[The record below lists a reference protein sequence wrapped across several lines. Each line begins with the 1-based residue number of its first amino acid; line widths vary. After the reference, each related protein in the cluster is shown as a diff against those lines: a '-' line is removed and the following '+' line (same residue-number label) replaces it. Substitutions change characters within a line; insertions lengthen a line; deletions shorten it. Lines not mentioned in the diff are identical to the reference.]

1 MKFFQKTLA
10 ICLCFLFAN
19 SLFSQ
24 TSTPDN
30 AQNSLEIKVD
40 SDENEPLPG
49 ASVFLKNNT
58 KIGGI
63 ADENGI
69 IHLNDI
75 PNGVQTIIVSYL
87 GYQGCQRT
95 LTFPRT
101 ATTPIV
107 FSLKEEVGGLEE
119 ITISTN
125 RSGRDIEAIPTR
137 IEAIKDEVEEG
148 VMMAPATAS
157 HVLTHVAGVQVQTT
171 SSTSATANIR
181 IQGLGGRYTQILQDG
196 FPLYGGF
203 AGSLGILQI
212 PPVDLQQ
219 VEFLK
224 GPASTLYGSGA
235 IAGVVNLIS
244 KKPEKGK
251 DETTVHLNASQIGQ
265 FDANVFVRQQLSEQI
280 GFSVMASNNLQKAID
295 VNNDGYTDLPQL
307 TRFSLNT
314 KLFWNFTKKTKG
326 IFSLYLTD
334 EQREGGDI
342 LLVQG
347 RSIDSTHFYKESNK
361 SNRVGASVDFTHKI
375 DTLNE
380 LELRSIFSVFK
391 RQFNLNEAYLEKHDF
406 SGFQN
411 SSFSEFAWK
420 HNHKSKNHHTVA
432 GLNLYTNLFLQSDLD
447 TTIIK
452 QKKLNEGANTL
463 GLFGQHDWDI
473 SKKFSVEGGLRI
485 DCSDYLKS
493 SKNPNFFVLPRVAAL
508 YKINSKWSSR
518 FSAGL
523 GYRLPSVFEQET
535 EQRGFHEVLP
545 LNGGMANAEYS
556 QGANLDFTFRTP
568 LSKEVFLSWNQL
580 FFYTKI
586 DNPIYMGKAMRAGS
600 QPYQFE
606 MQNLDGYVDTKGS
619 ETNIKVSFGHFNL
632 YAGYVYTD
640 PVTHVDNKNTPFALT
655 SKHVIKTDFVYE
667 IHGKWLFGIDTD
679 YRTQQTLASGRVVPA
694 LLTGGFLVRYT
705 YKGVDFYFNTE
716 NIGNVR
722 QSQLDGTML
731 SAPYNTPQYTEVW
744 APQEGFVYNFGIRA
758 NLTKAT
764 GKN

>member
-1 MKFFQKTLA
+1 MKFIQKVL
-10 ICLCFLFAN
+10 ILFLCFSAVN
-19 SLFSQ
+19 SVF
-24 TSTPDN
+24 
-30 AQNSLEIKVD
+30 AQNNLEIKVE
-40 SDENEPLPG
+40 SDEHEPLTG
-49 ASVFLKNNT
+49 ASAVLKSNS
-58 KIGGI
+58 KFGGV

-69 IHLNDI
+69 VHLDDL
-75 PNGVQTIIVSYL
+75 PNGVHTIVVSFL
-87 GYQGCQRT
+87 GYQTSERT
-95 LTFPRT
+95 FTFPRSAT
-101 ATTPIV
+101 APVI
-107 FSLKEEVGGLEE
+107 FSLKEEIGGLEE

-171 SSTSATANIR
+171 SATSGTANIR

-251 DETTVHLNASQIGQ
+251 DETTVHLNGSQVGQ

-280 GFSVMASNNLQKAID
+280 GFSVMASNNLQKPYD
-295 VNNDGYTDLPQL
+295 VNNDGYTELPQL
-307 TRFSLNT
+307 ARFSLNT
-314 KLFWNFTKKTKG
+314 KLFWNFNAKTKG
-326 IFSLYLTD
+326 VFALSLSN
-334 EQREGGDI
+334 EQREGGDM
-342 LLVQG
+342 LVVQG
-347 RSIDSTHFYKESNK
+347 RSVDSTHFYKESNE
-361 SNRVGASVDFTHKI
+361 SNRIGTSVDFTHKI

-380 LELRSIFSVFK
+380 LEFRNIVSLYK
-391 RQFNLNEAYLEKHDF
+391 RKINLNEAYLEKHDF
-406 SGFQN
+406 SGQQAN
-411 SSFSEFAWK
+411 SFTEFAWK
-420 HNHKSKNHHTVA
+420 HNHKSKSHHSVV
-432 GLNLYTNLFLQSDLD
+432 GLNAYTNLFLQNDLD

-452 QKKLNEGANTL
+452 QKKLNEGANTF

-485 DCSDYLKS
+485 DASDYQKD
-493 SKNPNFFVLPRVAAL
+493 SKALNFFVLPRVAAL

-523 GYRLPSVFEQET
+523 GYRLPTVFEQET

-545 LNGGMANAEYS
+545 LKGGMANAEYS

-568 LSKEVFLSWNQL
+568 LSKEVFFSWNQL

-586 DNPIYMGKAMRAGS
+586 DNPIYMAKAIRTGS

-606 MQNLDGYVDTKGS
+606 MQNLDGYIDTKGL
-619 ETNIKVSFGHFNL
+619 ETNLKLTFGHFNC
-632 YAGYVYTD
+632 YVGYVYTD
-640 PVTHVDNKNTPFALT
+640 PLTHADGIATPFTLT

-667 IHGKWLFGIDTD
+667 VHGKWLFGIDTD
-679 YRTQQTLASGRVVPA
+679 YRTAQTLATGRVVPA

-716 NIGNVR
+716 NIGNIR
-722 QSQLDGTML
+722 QSQIDGTML

-764 GKN
+764 AKK